1 MRNAVIVIA
10 TQNSVK
16 LFTEALLEGNHE
28 EAMTVV
34 KKWRKTV
41 SRFYLYRDLITPA
54 MYEVGKRWEMGEISV
69 AEEHLATGTC
79 DFILSQTEYEL
90 VSQSKSIGAV
100 PKAFFY
106 TMENEQHYLGLK
118 MVSILFRERNWNVKF
133 LQSELPPEYV
143 LKEIERWEPDVV
155 GASFSLSYRVEELTK
170 YLEAFASSKN
180 QVEILIGGRLVSRY
194 DFSGNSRFSASF
206 IESLD
211 DLDQWFK
218 EREEKKKN
226 DSNGNTG
233 TSSISKNK
241 YRRGN

>member
-1 MRNAVIVIA
+1 MA
-10 TQNSVK
+10 
-16 LFTEALLEGNHE
+16 
-28 EAMTVV
+28 VV
-34 KKWRKTV
+34 KKWRETA

-54 MYEVGKRWEMGEISV
+54 MYEVGKMWETGEISV

-79 DFILSQTEYEL
+79 DFILSRTEYEL
-90 VSQSKSIGAV
+90 VSQSKTIDEV

-118 MVSILFRERNWNVKF
+118 MVSILFRERQWNVKF

-143 LKEIERWEPDVV
+143 VKEIERWQPDVV

-170 YLEAFASSKN
+170 YLEAFASSKKKM
-180 QVEILIGGRLVSRY
+180 EILIGGRLVSRY
-194 DFSGNSRFSASF
+194 DFSGAGRFSARF

-211 DLDQWFK
+211 DLDRWFK

-226 DSNGNTG
+226 DINGDSG
-233 TSSISKNK
+233 TSSIS
-241 YRRGN
+241 